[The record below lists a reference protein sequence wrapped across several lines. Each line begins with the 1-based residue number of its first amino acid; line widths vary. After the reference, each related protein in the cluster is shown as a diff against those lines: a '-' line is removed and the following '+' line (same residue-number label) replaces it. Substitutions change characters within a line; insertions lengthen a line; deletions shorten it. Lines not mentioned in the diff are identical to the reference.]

1 MKNILVIF
9 ALIGSVAGFSFG
21 RTQVI
26 YAEET
31 EEAVDEETTSTENE
45 EDLLCGRNMS
55 SSGDVALENYIIF
68 LDEYFKQVEP
78 ASEQI
83 EDGITRYRYFI
94 EEIEAAFELN
104 SIPVGGKTIER
115 NVASYAYCES
125 IQDEYL
131 SIGKNLLAVFSV
143 NSANSKRTYKVVDAL
158 KAINTNMSDF
168 SQEYSAVFP
177 QLFQKM
183 DNALPCYAKSCTT
196 K

>member
-21 RTQVI
+21 RTQII

-31 EEAVDEETTSTENE
+31 EEAVDEETTSTESE

-55 SSGDVALENYIIF
+55 SSGEVALENYIIF
-68 LDEYFKQVEP
+68 LDEYFKQDEPTSAQVEN
-78 ASEQI
+78 
-83 EDGITRYRYFI
+83 GITRYRYFVD
-94 EEIEAAFELN
+94 EINAGFEFN

-115 NVASYAYCES
+115 NVASYAYCEY
-125 IQDEYL
+125 IEKQYL
-131 SIGKNLLAVFSV
+131 QIGEKLLAVFSV
-143 NSANSKRTYKVVDAL
+143 TSANSKRTYKVVDAM

-168 SQEYSAVFP
+168 SKEYSAVFP